1 LSEKIAECS
10 RFPHFLGMRIF
21 SLIFAAFLTLPL
33 QATPK
38 ELLVYIGTYTRT
50 EEQGIHWLKL
60 DLGSGKLTAVGKL
73 AGQKNPSF
81 LAIHPNKKFLY
92 AVNEIGNYNGEKA
105 GGVSAY
111 AIEPQSGA
119 LTFLNQ
125 QSSKGGAP
133 CHLVVD
139 ATGQNVLV
147 ANYTGG
153 SVASLPIARNG
164 RLRKASAF
172 VQHTGS
178 SVLLPR
184 QSAPHGHSINVSPGN
199 KFAVAADLGLDKVLV
214 YGFDAKQGAL
224 TPAGFA
230 KVAPGA
236 GPRHFAFHPNGKF
249 GYVINEITL
258 TVTVFGWNEGQGR
271 LNELQTITTLPEER
285 AKGMSTAEVQVH
297 PSGKFLY
304 GSNRGHNTIA
314 VFAIDPESGKLK
326 AVQHQ
331 STLGKTPRNFG
342 IDPTGQFLIAANQ
355 SSGDVFTF
363 RIDQTT
369 GKLTPT
375 GQKIEIPM
383 PVCVKFLELNGK

>member
-1 LSEKIAECS
+1 M
-10 RFPHFLGMRIF
+10 RTFLI
-21 SLIFAAFLTLPL
+21 TLVCIVALNL
-33 QATPK
+33 QAAPK
-38 ELLVYIGTYTRT
+38 ELLVYIGTYTKT

-60 DLGSGKLTAVGKL
+60 EMATGKLTAVGKL

-92 AVNEIGNYNGEKA
+92 AVNEIGNYKGEEA

-111 AIEPQSGA
+111 SIDPKTGA

-139 ATGQNVLV
+139 ATGRNVLV

-153 SVASLPIARNG
+153 SVASLPISRKG
-164 RLRKASAF
+164 RLRKASSF
-172 VQHTGS
+172 IQHKGS
-178 SVLLPR
+178 SVLKPR
-184 QSAPHGHSINVSPGN
+184 QASPHGHSINVSSGN

-214 YGFDAKQGAL
+214 YGFNAKGGKL
-224 TPAGFA
+224 TPAGFT

-249 GYVINEITL
+249 AYVINEITL
-258 TVTVFGWNEGQGR
+258 TVTAFGWDEAKGK
-271 LNELQTITTLPEER
+271 LSELQTITTLPVER
-285 AKGMSTAEVQVH
+285 GKGMSTAEVQVH

-314 VFAIDPESGKLK
+314 VFSIDGKTGKLK

-342 IDPTGQFLIAANQ
+342 IDPTGKFLIAANQ

-363 RIDQTT
+363 HINQDT
-369 GKLTPT
+369 GELKPT
-375 GQKIEIPM
+375 SHSVKVPM
-383 PVCVKFLELNGK
+383 PVCVKFLDLSE

>member
-1 LSEKIAECS
+1 M
-10 RFPHFLGMRIF
+10 RTFLMTLACIVV
-21 SLIFAAFLTLPL
+21 SNLHAA
-33 QATPK
+33 PK
-38 ELLVYIGTYTRT
+38 ELMVYIGTYTKT

-60 DLGSGKLTAVGKL
+60 DMATGRLAAVGKL

-81 LAIHPNKKFLY
+81 LAIHPNNKFLY
-92 AVNEIGNYNGEKA
+92 AVNEIGNYKGEKA

-111 AIEPQSGA
+111 SIDQKTGA
-119 LTFLNQ
+119 LIFLNQ

-139 ATGQNVLV
+139 ATGRNVLV

-153 SVASLPIARNG
+153 SVASLPISRKG
-164 RLRKASAF
+164 RLRKAASF
-172 VQHTGS
+172 IQHEGS
-178 SVLLPR
+178 SVLKPR
-184 QSAPHGHSINVSPGN
+184 QSVPHGHSINVSPGN

-214 YGFDAKQGAL
+214 YGFNAKGGKL

-249 GYVINEITL
+249 AYVINEITL
-258 TVTVFGWNEGQGR
+258 TVTAFSWDEGTGK
-271 LNELQTITTLPEER
+271 LSELQTITTLPVER
-285 AKGMSTAEVQVH
+285 GKGMSTAEVQVH

-314 VFAIDPESGKLK
+314 VFSIDQKTGKLK

-342 IDPTGQFLIAANQ
+342 LDPTGKFLIAANQ
-355 SSGDVFTF
+355 FSGDIFTF
-363 RIDQTT
+363 HINQDT
-369 GKLTPT
+369 GELKPA
-375 GQKIEIPM
+375 GHSVKIPF
-383 PVCVKFLELNGK
+383 PVCVKFLDLSE

>member
-1 LSEKIAECS
+1 M
-10 RFPHFLGMRIF
+10 RTFLM
-21 SLIFAAFLTLPL
+21 TLVCIVALNL
-33 QATPK
+33 QAAPK
-38 ELLVYIGTYTRT
+38 QLLVYIGTYTKT

-60 DLGSGKLTAVGKL
+60 EMATGKLTAMGKL

-92 AVNEIGNYNGEKA
+92 AVNEIGNYKGEKA

-111 AIEPQSGA
+111 SIDPKTGA

-139 ATGQNVLV
+139 ATGRNVLV

-153 SVASLPIARNG
+153 SVASLPISRKG
-164 RLRKASAF
+164 RLRKASSF
-172 VQHTGS
+172 IQHKGS
-178 SVLLPR
+178 SVLKPR
-184 QSAPHGHSINVSPGN
+184 QAAPHGHSINVSPGN

-214 YGFDAKQGAL
+214 YGFNAKGGKL
-224 TPAGFA
+224 TPVGFT

-249 GYVINEITL
+249 AYVINEITL
-258 TVTVFGWNEGQGR
+258 TVTAFGWDEAKGK
-271 LNELQTITTLPEER
+271 LSELQTITTLPVER
-285 AKGMSTAEVQVH
+285 GKGMSTAEVQVH

-314 VFAIDPESGKLK
+314 VFSIDGKTGKLK
-326 AVQHQ
+326 AIQHQ

-342 IDPTGQFLIAANQ
+342 IDPTGKFLIAANQ

-363 RIDQTT
+363 HINQDT
-369 GKLTPT
+369 GELKPT
-375 GQKIEIPM
+375 SHSVKVPM
-383 PVCVKFLELNGK
+383 PVCVKFLDLSE

>member
-1 LSEKIAECS
+1 
-10 RFPHFLGMRIF
+10 M
-21 SLIFAAFLTLPL
+21 
-33 QATPK
+33 
-38 ELLVYIGTYTRT
+38 VYIGTYTKT
-50 EEQGIHWLKL
+50 DDQGIHWLKL
-60 DLGSGKLTAVGKL
+60 DLGSGKLTPVGKL

-92 AVNEIGNYNGEKA
+92 AVNEIGNYKGEKA

-111 AIEPQSGA
+111 SIDQKTGA
-119 LTFLNQ
+119 LIFLNQ
-125 QSSKGGAP
+125 QSSKGGEP

-139 ATGQNVLV
+139 ATGRNVLV

-153 SVASLPIARNG
+153 SVASLPISRKG
-164 RLRKASAF
+164 RLRKAASF
-172 VQHTGS
+172 IQHEGS
-178 SVLLPR
+178 SVLKPR
-184 QSAPHGHSINVSPGN
+184 QSVPHGHSINVSPGN

-214 YGFDAKQGAL
+214 YGFNAKGGKL

-249 GYVINEITL
+249 AYVINEITL
-258 TVTVFGWNEGQGR
+258 TVTAFSWDEGTGK
-271 LNELQTITTLPEER
+271 LSELQTITTLPVER
-285 AKGMSTAEVQVH
+285 GKGMSTAEVQVH

-314 VFAIDPESGKLK
+314 VFSIDQKTGKLK

-342 IDPTGQFLIAANQ
+342 LDPTGKFLIAANQ
-355 SSGDVFTF
+355 SSGDIFTF
-363 RIDQTT
+363 HINQDT
-369 GKLTPT
+369 GELKPT
-375 GQKIEIPM
+375 GHSVKIPF
-383 PVCVKFLELNGK
+383 PVCVKFLDLSE

>member
-1 LSEKIAECS
+1 MRTFFMTLACIIA
-10 RFPHFLGMRIF
+10 LN
-21 SLIFAAFLTLPL
+21 L
-33 QATPK
+33 QAAPK
-38 ELLVYIGTYTRT
+38 ELLVYIGTYTKT

-60 DLGSGKLTAVGKL
+60 EMATGKLTAVGKL

-92 AVNEIGNYNGEKA
+92 AVNEIGNYKGEKA

-111 AIEPQSGA
+111 SIDPKTGA

-139 ATGQNVLV
+139 ATGRNVLV

-153 SVASLPIARNG
+153 SVASLPISRKG
-164 RLRKASAF
+164 RLRKASSF
-172 VQHTGS
+172 IQHEGS
-178 SVLLPR
+178 SILKPR
-184 QSAPHGHSINVSPGN
+184 QASPHGHSINVSPGN

-214 YGFDAKQGAL
+214 YGFDAKGGKL
-224 TPAGFA
+224 TDAGFA

-249 GYVINEITL
+249 AYVINEITL
-258 TVTVFGWNEGQGR
+258 TVTAFAWDEEKGKLG
-271 LNELQTITTLPEER
+271 ELQTITTLPVER
-285 AKGMSTAEVQVH
+285 GKGMSTAEVQVH

-314 VFAIDPESGKLK
+314 VFSIDGKTGKLK

-342 IDPTGQFLIAANQ
+342 IDPTGKFLIAANQ

-363 RIDQTT
+363 HINQDT
-369 GKLTPT
+369 GELKPT
-375 GQKIEIPM
+375 SHSVKVPM
-383 PVCVKFLELNGK
+383 PVCVKFLDLGGE

>member
-1 LSEKIAECS
+1 M
-10 RFPHFLGMRIF
+10 RTFLI
-21 SLIFAAFLTLPL
+21 TLVCIVALKL
-33 QATPK
+33 QAAPK
-38 ELLVYIGTYTRT
+38 ELLVYIGTYTKT

-60 DLGSGKLTAVGKL
+60 EMATGKLTAVGKL

-92 AVNEIGNYNGEKA
+92 AVNEIGNYKGEEA

-111 AIEPQSGA
+111 SIDPKTGA

-139 ATGQNVLV
+139 ATCRNVLV

-153 SVASLPIARNG
+153 SVASLPISRKG
-164 RLRKASAF
+164 RLRKASSF
-172 VQHTGS
+172 VQHEGS
-178 SVLLPR
+178 SVLKPR
-184 QSAPHGHSINVSPGN
+184 QASPHGHSINVSPGN

-214 YGFDAKQGAL
+214 YSFDAKGGKL
-224 TPAGFA
+224 TPAGFT
-230 KVAPGA
+230 KVTPGA

-249 GYVINEITL
+249 AYVINEITL
-258 TVTVFGWNEGQGR
+258 TVTAFGWDEAKGK
-271 LNELQTITTLPEER
+271 LSELQTITTLPVER
-285 AKGMSTAEVQVH
+285 GKGMSTAEVQVH

-314 VFAIDPESGKLK
+314 VFSIDGKTGKLK
-326 AVQHQ
+326 AIQHQ

-342 IDPTGQFLIAANQ
+342 IDPTGEFLIAANQ

-363 RIDQTT
+363 HINQDT
-369 GKLTPT
+369 GELKPT
-375 GQKIEIPM
+375 SHSVKVPM
-383 PVCVKFLELNGK
+383 PVCVKFLDLSE

>member
-1 LSEKIAECS
+1 MSEKIAEFS
-10 RFPHFLGMRIF
+10 RFLHFLCMRIF
-21 SLIFAAFLTLPL
+21 SLIFVAVLILPL
-33 QATPK
+33 RAAPK

-60 DLGSGKLTAVGKL
+60 NLGSGKLTAVGKL

-111 AIEPQSGA
+111 AIDSESGA

-139 ATGQNVLV
+139 ATGRNVLV

-178 SVLLPR
+178 SVLVPR

-199 KFAVAADLGLDKVLV
+199 KFAVAADLGMDKVLV

-224 TPAGFA
+224 KSAGFA

-258 TVTVFGWNEGQGR
+258 TVTAFGWNEGQGR
-271 LNELQTITTLPEER
+271 LNEVQTITTLPEER

-314 VFAIDPESGKLK
+314 VFAVDSASGKLK

-355 SSGDVFTF
+355 SSGDIFTF
-363 RIDQTT
+363 RINQAT

-375 GQKIEIPM
+375 GHKIEIPM
-383 PVCVKFLELNGK
+383 PVCVKFLELHGK

>member
-1 LSEKIAECS
+1 M
-10 RFPHFLGMRIF
+10 RTFLM
-21 SLIFAAFLTLPL
+21 TLVCIVALNL
-33 QATPK
+33 QAAPK
-38 ELLVYIGTYTRT
+38 QLLVYIGTYTKT

-60 DLGSGKLTAVGKL
+60 EMATGKLTAMGKL

-92 AVNEIGNYNGEKA
+92 AVNEIGNYKGEKA

-111 AIEPQSGA
+111 SIDPKTGA

-139 ATGQNVLV
+139 ATGRNVLV

-153 SVASLPIARNG
+153 SVASLPISRKG
-164 RLRKASAF
+164 RLRKASSF
-172 VQHTGS
+172 IQHKGS
-178 SVLLPR
+178 SVLKPR
-184 QSAPHGHSINVSPGN
+184 QAAPHGHSINVSPGN

-214 YGFDAKQGAL
+214 YGFNAKGGKL
-224 TPAGFA
+224 TPVGFT

-249 GYVINEITL
+249 AYVINEITL
-258 TVTVFGWNEGQGR
+258 TVTAFGWDEAKGK
-271 LNELQTITTLPEER
+271 LSELQTITTLPVER
-285 AKGMSTAEVQVH
+285 GKGMSTAEVQVH

-314 VFAIDPESGKLK
+314 VFSIDGKTGKLK
-326 AVQHQ
+326 AIQHQ

-342 IDPTGQFLIAANQ
+342 IDPTGKFLIAANQ

-363 RIDQTT
+363 HINQDT
-369 GKLTPT
+369 GELKPASHSV
-375 GQKIEIPM
+375 KVPM
-383 PVCVKFLELNGK
+383 PVCVKFLDLSE

>member
-1 LSEKIAECS
+1 MRTFFVTLACIIA
-10 RFPHFLGMRIF
+10 LN
-21 SLIFAAFLTLPL
+21 L
-33 QATPK
+33 QAAPK
-38 ELLVYIGTYTRT
+38 EFFVYIGTYTKT

-60 DLGSGKLTAVGKL
+60 EMATGKLTAVGKL

-92 AVNEIGNYNGEKA
+92 AVNEIGNYKGEKA

-111 AIEPQSGA
+111 SINPKTGA

-139 ATGQNVLV
+139 ATGRNVLV

-153 SVASLPIARNG
+153 SVVSLPISRKG
-164 RLRKASAF
+164 RLRKASSF
-172 VQHTGS
+172 MQHEGS
-178 SVLLPR
+178 SVLKPR
-184 QSAPHGHSINVSPGN
+184 QAAPHGHSINVSPGN

-214 YGFDAKQGAL
+214 YGFNAKGGKL
-224 TPAGFA
+224 TPAGFT

-249 GYVINEITL
+249 AYVINEITL
-258 TVTVFGWNEGQGR
+258 TVTAFGWHEAKGK
-271 LNELQTITTLPEER
+271 LSELQTITTLPVEPG
-285 AKGMSTAEVQVH
+285 KGMSTAEVQVH

-314 VFAIDPESGKLK
+314 VFSINGKTGKLK
-326 AVQHQ
+326 AIQHQ

-342 IDPTGQFLIAANQ
+342 IDPTGKFLIVANQ

-363 RIDQTT
+363 LINQNT
-369 GKLTPT
+369 GELKPNSHSV
-375 GQKIEIPM
+375 KVPM
-383 PVCVKFLELNGK
+383 PVCVKFLDLGGE

>member
-1 LSEKIAECS
+1 M
-10 RFPHFLGMRIF
+10 RTVFLVF
-21 SLIFAAFLTLPL
+21 SLLISLPL
-33 QATPK
+33 TASAK
-38 ELLVYIGTYTRT
+38 ELLVYVGTYTRT

-60 DLGSGKLTAVGKL
+60 NLDTGKLTAVGKL

-92 AVNEIGNYNGEKA
+92 AVNEIGNFQGEKA

-111 AIEPQSGA
+111 TIDPETGA
-119 LTFLNQ
+119 LTFSNQ

-153 SVASLPIARNG
+153 SVASLPIGRNG

-172 VQHTGS
+172 VQHKGS
-178 SVLLPR
+178 SVLVPR

-199 KFAVAADLGLDKVLV
+199 RFAVAADLGLDQVLV
-214 YGFDAKQGAL
+214 YGFDAQKGTL
-224 TPAGFA
+224 TPKGFA

-236 GPRHFAFHPNGKF
+236 GPRHFAFHPNGKW

-258 TVTVFGWNEGQGR
+258 TVTAFGWDESQGK
-271 LNELQTITTLPEER
+271 LKELQTITTLPEER
-285 AKGMSTAEVQVH
+285 GKGMSTAEVQVH
-297 PSGKFLY
+297 PSGQFLY

-314 VFAIDPESGKLK
+314 VFAIDAKTGKLK
-326 AVQHQ
+326 VVQHQ

-342 IDPTGQFLIAANQ
+342 IDPTGKYLVAANQ
-355 SSGDVFTF
+355 SSGDLFTF
-363 RIDQTT
+363 RIDAAT

-375 GQKIEIPM
+375 GHKIEIPL
-383 PVCVKFLELNGK
+383 PVCVKFLDLGAK

>member
-1 LSEKIAECS
+1 MRTFFVTLACIIA
-10 RFPHFLGMRIF
+10 LN
-21 SLIFAAFLTLPL
+21 L
-33 QATPK
+33 QAAPK
-38 ELLVYIGTYTRT
+38 EFLVYIGTYTKT

-60 DLGSGKLTAVGKL
+60 EMATGKLTAVGKL

-92 AVNEIGNYNGEKA
+92 AVNEISNYKGEKA

-111 AIEPQSGA
+111 SIDPKTGA

-139 ATGQNVLV
+139 ATGRNVLV

-153 SVASLPIARNG
+153 SVASLPISRKG
-164 RLRKASAF
+164 RLRKASSF
-172 VQHTGS
+172 VQHEGS
-178 SVLLPR
+178 SVLKPR
-184 QSAPHGHSINVSPGN
+184 QASPHGHSINVSPGN

-214 YGFDAKQGAL
+214 YSFDAKGGKL
-224 TPAGFA
+224 TPAGFT
-230 KVAPGA
+230 KVTPGA

-249 GYVINEITL
+249 AYVINEITL
-258 TVTVFGWNEGQGR
+258 TVTAFGWDEAKGK
-271 LNELQTITTLPEER
+271 LSELQTITTLPVER
-285 AKGMSTAEVQVH
+285 GKGMSTAEVQVH

-314 VFAIDPESGKLK
+314 VFSIDGKTGKLK

-342 IDPTGQFLIAANQ
+342 IDPTGKFLIAANQ

-363 RIDQTT
+363 HINQDT
-369 GKLTPT
+369 GELKPT
-375 GQKIEIPM
+375 SHSVKVPM
-383 PVCVKFLELNGK
+383 PVCVKFLDLGE

>member
-1 LSEKIAECS
+1 M
-10 RFPHFLGMRIF
+10 RPFL
-21 SLIFAAFLTLPL
+21 LTLACVIAFPL
-33 QATPK
+33 QAAPK
-38 ELLVYIGTYTRT
+38 ELLVYIGTYTKT
-50 EEQGIHWLKL
+50 EDQGIHWLKL
-60 DLGSGKLTAVGKL
+60 DMESGKLTPVGKL

-92 AVNEIGNYNGEKA
+92 AVNEIGNYKGEKA

-111 AIEPQSGA
+111 SIDPKTGA

-133 CHLVVD
+133 CHLVLD
-139 ATGQNVLV
+139 ASGRNVLV

-153 SVASLPIARNG
+153 SVASLPISRKG
-164 RLRKASAF
+164 RLRKASSF
-172 VQHTGS
+172 IQHEGS
-178 SVLLPR
+178 SVLKPR
-184 QSAPHGHSINVSPGN
+184 QAAPHGHSINVSPDN

-214 YGFDAKQGAL
+214 YGFEAKGGKL

-236 GPRHFAFHPNGKF
+236 GPRHFAFHPKGKF
-249 GYVINEITL
+249 AYVINEITL
-258 TVTVFGWNEGQGR
+258 TVTAFSWDEGKGK
-271 LNELQTITTLPEER
+271 LSELQTITTLPVER
-285 AKGMSTAEVQVH
+285 GKGMSTAEVQVH
-297 PSGKFLY
+297 PGGRFLY

-314 VFAIDPESGKLK
+314 VFSIDQKTGELS

-342 IDPTGQFLIAANQ
+342 IDPNGKFLIAANQ

-363 RIDQTT
+363 RINQDT
-369 GKLTPT
+369 GELKPT
-375 GQKIEIPM
+375 GHSVKIPM
-383 PVCVKFLELNGK
+383 PVCVKFLEW

>member
-1 LSEKIAECS
+1 
-10 RFPHFLGMRIF
+10 MRSILLFRRIIF
-21 SLIFAAFLTLPL
+21 VFCFWIFVMNIHSV
-33 QATPK
+33 PK
-38 ELLVYIGTYTRT
+38 DLLVYIGTYTKT

-60 DLGSGKLTAVGKL
+60 DMATGKLTAVGKL

-81 LAIHPNKKFLY
+81 LAIHSNKKFLY
-92 AVNEIGNYNGEKA
+92 AVNEIGNYKGEKA

-111 AIEPQSGA
+111 SIDSETGA

-139 ATGQNVLV
+139 ATGRNVLV

-153 SVASLPIARNG
+153 SVVSLPISRKG
-164 RLRKASAF
+164 RLRKAASF
-172 VQHTGS
+172 IQHEGS
-178 SVLLPR
+178 SVLKPR
-184 QSAPHGHSINVSPGN
+184 QAAPHGHSINVSPGN

-214 YGFDAKQGAL
+214 YGFEPKGGKL

-249 GYVINEITL
+249 AYVINEITL
-258 TVTVFGWNEGQGR
+258 TVTAFTWDEAKGK
-271 LNELQTITTLPEER
+271 LTELQTITTLPVER
-285 AKGMSTAEVQVH
+285 GKGMSTAEVQVH

-314 VFAIDPESGKLK
+314 VFNIDQKTGKLK
-326 AVQHQ
+326 VVQHQ

-342 IDPTGQFLIAANQ
+342 IDPTGKFLVAANQ
-355 SSGDVFTF
+355 SSGDIFTF
-363 RIDQTT
+363 QINQAT
-369 GKLTPT
+369 GELKAT
-375 GQKIEIPM
+375 GHKIEVPT
-383 PVCVKFLELNGK
+383 PVCVKFLNLGGK

>member
-1 LSEKIAECS
+1 MRTFFVTLACIIA
-10 RFPHFLGMRIF
+10 LN
-21 SLIFAAFLTLPL
+21 L
-33 QATPK
+33 QAAPK
-38 ELLVYIGTYTRT
+38 EFFVYIGTYTKT

-60 DLGSGKLTAVGKL
+60 EMATGKLTAVGKL

-92 AVNEIGNYNGEKA
+92 AVNEISNYKGEKA

-111 AIEPQSGA
+111 SIDPKTGA

-139 ATGQNVLV
+139 ATGRNVLV

-153 SVASLPIARNG
+153 SVASLPISRKG
-164 RLRKASAF
+164 RLRKASTF
-172 VQHTGS
+172 VQHEGS
-178 SVLLPR
+178 SVLKPR
-184 QSAPHGHSINVSPGN
+184 QASPHGHSINVSPGN

-214 YGFDAKQGAL
+214 YSFDAKGGKL
-224 TPAGFA
+224 TPAGFT
-230 KVAPGA
+230 KVTPGA

-249 GYVINEITL
+249 AYVINEITL
-258 TVTVFGWNEGQGR
+258 TVTAFGWDEAKGK
-271 LNELQTITTLPEER
+271 LSELQTITTLPVER
-285 AKGMSTAEVQVH
+285 GKGMSTAEVQVH

-314 VFAIDPESGKLK
+314 VFSIDGKAGKLK
-326 AVQHQ
+326 AIQHQ

-342 IDPTGQFLIAANQ
+342 IDPTGKFLIAANQ

-363 RIDQTT
+363 HINQDT
-369 GKLTPT
+369 GELKPT
-375 GQKIEIPM
+375 SHSVKVPM
-383 PVCVKFLELNGK
+383 PVCVKFLDLGE

>member
-1 LSEKIAECS
+1 M
-10 RFPHFLGMRIF
+10 RTFLM
-21 SLIFAAFLTLPL
+21 TLVCIVALNL
-33 QATPK
+33 QAAPK
-38 ELLVYIGTYTRT
+38 QLLVYVGTYTKT

-60 DLGSGKLTAVGKL
+60 EMATGKLTAVGKL
-73 AGQKNPSF
+73 AGQENPSF

-92 AVNEIGNYNGEKA
+92 AVNEIGNYKGEKA

-111 AIEPQSGA
+111 SIDPKTGA

-139 ATGQNVLV
+139 ATGRNVLV

-153 SVASLPIARNG
+153 SVASLPISRKG
-164 RLRKASAF
+164 RLRKASSF
-172 VQHTGS
+172 VQHEGS
-178 SVLLPR
+178 SVLKPR
-184 QSAPHGHSINVSPGN
+184 QASPHGHSINVSPGN

-214 YGFDAKQGAL
+214 YGFNAKGGKL
-224 TPAGFA
+224 TPAGFT

-249 GYVINEITL
+249 AYVINEITL
-258 TVTVFGWNEGQGR
+258 TVTAFGWDEAKGK
-271 LNELQTITTLPEER
+271 LSELQTITTLPVER
-285 AKGMSTAEVQVH
+285 GKGMSTAEVQVH

-314 VFAIDPESGKLK
+314 VFSIDGKTGKLK
-326 AVQHQ
+326 AIQHQ

-342 IDPTGQFLIAANQ
+342 IDPTGKFLIAANQ

-363 RIDQTT
+363 HINQDT
-369 GKLTPT
+369 GELKPT
-375 GQKIEIPM
+375 SHSVKVPM
-383 PVCVKFLELNGK
+383 PVCVKFLDLSE

>member
-1 LSEKIAECS
+1 M
-10 RFPHFLGMRIF
+10 RTFL
-21 SLIFAAFLTLPL
+21 LTLACIIAFPL
-33 QATPK
+33 QAAPK
-38 ELLVYIGTYTRT
+38 ELLVYIGTYTKT

-60 DLGSGKLTAVGKL
+60 DMGSGKLTPVGKL

-92 AVNEIGNYNGEKA
+92 AVNEIGNYKGEKA

-111 AIEPQSGA
+111 SIDPKTGA

-139 ATGQNVLV
+139 ATGRNVLV

-153 SVASLPIARNG
+153 SVVSLPISRKG
-164 RLRKASAF
+164 RLRKAASF
-172 VQHTGS
+172 IQHEGS
-178 SVLLPR
+178 SVLVPR
-184 QSAPHGHSINVSPGN
+184 QSKPHGHSINVSPGN

-214 YGFDAKQGAL
+214 YGFNAKGGKL

-249 GYVINEITL
+249 AYVINEITL
-258 TVTVFGWNEGQGR
+258 TVTAFAWNEGEGK
-271 LNELQTITTLPEER
+271 LSELQTITTLPVKR
-285 AKGMSTAEVQVH
+285 GKGMSTAEVQVH

-304 GSNRGHNTIA
+304 GSNRGHNTVA
-314 VFAIDPESGKLK
+314 VFSIDQRTGKLK

-342 IDPTGQFLIAANQ
+342 LDPTGKFLIAANQ
-355 SSGDVFTF
+355 SSGDMHTF
-363 RIDQTT
+363 WINQET
-369 GKLTPT
+369 GELKPT
-375 GQKIEIPM
+375 GHSVKIPM
-383 PVCVKFLELNGK
+383 PVCVKFLER

>member
-1 LSEKIAECS
+1 
-10 RFPHFLGMRIF
+10 MRSILLFRRIIF
-21 SLIFAAFLTLPL
+21 VFCFWIFVLNIHSA
-33 QATPK
+33 PK
-38 ELLVYIGTYTRT
+38 DLLVYIGTYTKT

-60 DLGSGKLTAVGKL
+60 DMATGKLTAVGKL

-81 LAIHPNKKFLY
+81 LTIHSNKKFLY
-92 AVNEIGNYNGEKA
+92 AVNEIGNYKGEKA

-111 AIEPQSGA
+111 SIDSETGA

-139 ATGQNVLV
+139 ATGRNVLV

-153 SVASLPIARNG
+153 SVVSLPISRKG
-164 RLRKASAF
+164 RLRKAASF
-172 VQHTGS
+172 IQHEGS
-178 SVLLPR
+178 SVLKPR
-184 QSAPHGHSINVSPGN
+184 QAAPHGHSFYVSPGN

-214 YGFDAKQGAL
+214 YGFEPKGGKL

-249 GYVINEITL
+249 AYVINEITL
-258 TVTVFGWNEGQGR
+258 TVTAFTWDEAKGK
-271 LNELQTITTLPEER
+271 LTELQTITTLPVER
-285 AKGMSTAEVQVH
+285 GKGMSTAEVQVH

-314 VFAIDPESGKLK
+314 VFNIDQKTGKLK
-326 AVQHQ
+326 VVQHQ

-342 IDPTGQFLIAANQ
+342 IDPTGKFLVAANQ
-355 SSGDVFTF
+355 SSGDIFTF
-363 RIDQTT
+363 QINQAT
-369 GKLTPT
+369 GELKAT
-375 GQKIEIPM
+375 GHKIEVPT
-383 PVCVKFLELNGK
+383 PVCVKFLNLGGK

>member
-1 LSEKIAECS
+1 M
-10 RFPHFLGMRIF
+10 RTFLI
-21 SLIFAAFLTLPL
+21 TLVCIVALNL
-33 QATPK
+33 QAAPK
-38 ELLVYIGTYTRT
+38 ELLVYIGTYTKT

-60 DLGSGKLTAVGKL
+60 EMATGKLTAVGKL

-92 AVNEIGNYNGEKA
+92 AVNEIGNYKGEEA

-111 AIEPQSGA
+111 SIDPKTGA

-139 ATGQNVLV
+139 ATGRNVLV

-153 SVASLPIARNG
+153 SVASLPISRKG
-164 RLRKASAF
+164 RLRKASSF
-172 VQHTGS
+172 VQHEGS
-178 SVLLPR
+178 SVLKPR
-184 QSAPHGHSINVSPGN
+184 QASPHGHSINVSPGN

-214 YGFDAKQGAL
+214 YGFNAKGGKL
-224 TPAGFA
+224 TPVGFT

-249 GYVINEITL
+249 AYVINEITL
-258 TVTVFGWNEGQGR
+258 TVTAFGWDEAKGK
-271 LNELQTITTLPEER
+271 LSELQTITTLPVER
-285 AKGMSTAEVQVH
+285 GKGMSTAEVQVH

-314 VFAIDPESGKLK
+314 VFSIDGKTGKLK
-326 AVQHQ
+326 AIQHQ

-342 IDPTGQFLIAANQ
+342 IDPTGKFLIAANQ

-363 RIDQTT
+363 HINQDT
-369 GKLTPT
+369 GELKPT
-375 GQKIEIPM
+375 SHSVKVPM
-383 PVCVKFLELNGK
+383 PVCVKFLDLSE

>member
-1 LSEKIAECS
+1 MRTFFVTLACIIA
-10 RFPHFLGMRIF
+10 LN
-21 SLIFAAFLTLPL
+21 L
-33 QATPK
+33 QAAPK
-38 ELLVYIGTYTRT
+38 EFFVYIGTYTKT

-60 DLGSGKLTAVGKL
+60 EMATGKLTAVGKL

-92 AVNEIGNYNGEKA
+92 AVNEISNYKGEKA

-111 AIEPQSGA
+111 SIDPKTGA

-139 ATGQNVLV
+139 ATGRNVLV

-153 SVASLPIARNG
+153 SVASLPISRKG
-164 RLRKASAF
+164 RLRKASSF
-172 VQHTGS
+172 VQHEGS
-178 SVLLPR
+178 SVLKPR
-184 QSAPHGHSINVSPGN
+184 QASPHGHSINVSPGN

-214 YGFDAKQGAL
+214 YGFNAKGGKL
-224 TPAGFA
+224 TPAGFT

-249 GYVINEITL
+249 AYVINEITL
-258 TVTVFGWNEGQGR
+258 TVTAFGWDEAKGK
-271 LNELQTITTLPEER
+271 LSELQTITTLPVER
-285 AKGMSTAEVQVH
+285 GKGMSTAEVQVH

-314 VFAIDPESGKLK
+314 VFRIDGKTGKLK
-326 AVQHQ
+326 AIQHQ

-342 IDPTGQFLIAANQ
+342 IDPTGKFLIAANQ

-363 RIDQTT
+363 HINQDT
-369 GKLTPT
+369 GELKPT
-375 GQKIEIPM
+375 SHSVKVPM
-383 PVCVKFLELNGK
+383 PVCVKFLDLSE

>member
-1 LSEKIAECS
+1 
-10 RFPHFLGMRIF
+10 MRSILLFRRIIF
-21 SLIFAAFLTLPL
+21 VFCFWIFVLNIHSA
-33 QATPK
+33 PK
-38 ELLVYIGTYTRT
+38 DLLVYIGTYTKT

-60 DLGSGKLTAVGKL
+60 DMATGKLTAVGKL

-81 LAIHPNKKFLY
+81 LTIHSNKKFLY
-92 AVNEIGNYNGEKA
+92 AVNEIGNYKGEKA

-111 AIEPQSGA
+111 SIDSETGA

-139 ATGQNVLV
+139 ATGRNVLV

-153 SVASLPIARNG
+153 SVVSLPISRKG
-164 RLRKASAF
+164 RLRKAASF
-172 VQHTGS
+172 IQHEGS
-178 SVLLPR
+178 SVLKPR
-184 QSAPHGHSINVSPGN
+184 QAAPHGHSINVSPGN

-214 YGFDAKQGAL
+214 YGFEPKGGKL

-249 GYVINEITL
+249 AYVINEITL
-258 TVTVFGWNEGQGR
+258 TVTAFTWDEAKGK
-271 LNELQTITTLPEER
+271 LTELQTITTLPVER
-285 AKGMSTAEVQVH
+285 GKGMSTAEVQVH

-314 VFAIDPESGKLK
+314 VFNIDQKTGKLK
-326 AVQHQ
+326 VVQHQ

-342 IDPTGQFLIAANQ
+342 IDPTGKFLVAANQ
-355 SSGDVFTF
+355 SSGDIFTF
-363 RIDQTT
+363 QINQAT
-369 GKLTPT
+369 GELKAT
-375 GQKIEIPM
+375 GHKIEVPT
-383 PVCVKFLELNGK
+383 PVCVKFLNLGGK

>member
-1 LSEKIAECS
+1 MRTFFMTLACIIA
-10 RFPHFLGMRIF
+10 LN
-21 SLIFAAFLTLPL
+21 L
-33 QATPK
+33 QADPK
-38 ELLVYIGTYTRT
+38 ELLVYIGTYTKT

-60 DLGSGKLTAVGKL
+60 EMATGKLTAVGKL

-92 AVNEIGNYNGEKA
+92 AVNEIGNYKGEKA

-111 AIEPQSGA
+111 SIDPKTGA

-139 ATGQNVLV
+139 ATGRNVLV

-153 SVASLPIARNG
+153 SVASLPISRKG
-164 RLRKASAF
+164 RLRKASSF
-172 VQHTGS
+172 IQHEGS
-178 SVLLPR
+178 SILKPR
-184 QSAPHGHSINVSPGN
+184 QASPHGHSINVSPGN

-214 YGFDAKQGAL
+214 YGFDAKGGKL
-224 TPAGFA
+224 TDAGFA

-249 GYVINEITL
+249 AYVINEITL
-258 TVTVFGWNEGQGR
+258 TVTAFAWDEEKGKLG
-271 LNELQTITTLPEER
+271 ELQTITTLPVER
-285 AKGMSTAEVQVH
+285 GKGMSTAEVQVH

-314 VFAIDPESGKLK
+314 VFSIDGKTGKLK

-342 IDPTGQFLIAANQ
+342 IDPTGKFLIAANQ

-363 RIDQTT
+363 HINQDT
-369 GKLTPT
+369 GKLKPT
-375 GQKIEIPM
+375 SHSVKVPM
-383 PVCVKFLELNGK
+383 PVCVKFLDLGGE